1 MHLERVKNRNGVVT
15 VLVRQ
20 SYREDGK
27 VKKRTVA
34 NITHLPEEI
43 QFSIAR
49 QLKGEVLVPSAQAF
63 KVVSSRHHGHVEAV
77 SAAMKKLEVSKLLGP
92 GSSQQKK
99 IVMAMI
105 AARILDPASKLATA
119 SGWGA
124 TTLPE
129 CFGVKGA
136 TENELYGAM
145 DWLLEQQPAIERR
158 LARRHLEPCGLVLY
172 DLTSSYVEGTKC
184 PLATRGYS
192 RDGKPQ
198 KLQVNYGILTDEAG
212 RPVAARVYDG
222 NTADPATVQDQLV
235 KVKDE
240 FGLDLVVFVGDR
252 GMLAQTVIE
261 DMRDRGGFEWIT
273 ALKSGA
279 LRKLHAEGSLQMGL
293 FDERNIFEFNS
304 ELYPDERLIACRN
317 PALAARRSAKRLE
330 MVDATK
336 EELQKIQ
343 KMVESGRLRGEGKI
357 GVRVGR
363 VINKYKMAK
372 HFLLEIED
380 EALRYRVDEDSV
392 RKEAALDG
400 VYVVRTSVAAEAI
413 DRDDVVRNYKRL
425 TRVERAFRCMKTD
438 LDVRPI
444 FHRTE
449 NRVRAHIFLCL
460 LAEYV
465 QWHMRDVWREL
476 LFAEEV
482 DTLEDRDPVAP
493 AQPTDLASQ
502 KKATKQ
508 TQDGLPLLSFR
519 GLLKKLSSI
528 VRNTCQVDD
537 GSTFETTTEPDTL
550 QGRAL
555 KLIKSFT

>member
-34 NITHLPEEI
+34 NITHLPEEL
-43 QFSIAR
+43 QLSIAR
-49 QLKGEVLVPSAQAF
+49 QLKGEVLVPSAEAF

-77 SAAMKKLEVSKLLGP
+77 STAMKKLEVSKLLGP

-129 CFGVKGA
+129 CFGVEGA
-136 TENELYGAM
+136 TEDELYRAM

-158 LARRHLEPCGLVLY
+158 LAKRHLAPCGLVLY

-192 RDGKPQ
+192 RDGKSQ

-212 RPVAARVYDG
+212 RPVAVHVYEG
-222 NTADPATVQDQLV
+222 STADPATVQDQLV
-235 KVKDE
+235 KVRDE

-273 ALKSGA
+273 ALKSGS
-279 LRKLHAEGSLQMGL
+279 LRKLHAEGSLQMDL

-330 MVDATK
+330 MVEATK

-343 KMVESGRLRGEGKI
+343 QMVESGRLRGEGKI

-372 HFLLEIED
+372 HFVLEIED

-392 RKEAALDG
+392 REEAALDG

-413 DRDDVVRNYKRL
+413 ARDDVVRNYKRL

-449 NRVRAHIFLCL
+449 NRVRAHILLCM

-465 QWHMRDVWREL
+465 QWHMRDAWREL

-482 DTLEDRDPVAP
+482 DTLDDRDPVAP
-493 AQPTDLASQ
+493 AQPSDLATQ
-502 KKATKQ
+502 KKSTKKAQ
-508 TQDGLPLLSFR
+508 NGLPLLSLR

-528 VRNTCQVDD
+528 VKNTCQVDD

-550 QGRAL
+550 QARAL
-555 KLIKSFT
+555 KLIKSLT

>member
-43 QFSIAR
+43 QLSIAR
-49 QLKGEVLVPSAQAF
+49 QLKGEVLVPSAEAF

-77 SAAMKKLEVSKLLGP
+77 STAMKKLEVSKLLGP

-129 CFGVKGA
+129 CFGVEGA
-136 TENELYGAM
+136 TEDELYRAM

-158 LARRHLEPCGLVLY
+158 LAKRHLAPCGLVLY

-192 RDGKPQ
+192 RDGKSQ

-212 RPVAARVYDG
+212 RPVAVHVYEG
-222 NTADPATVQDQLV
+222 STADPATVQDQLV
-235 KVKDE
+235 KVRDE

-273 ALKSGA
+273 ALKSGS
-279 LRKLHAEGSLQMGL
+279 LRKLHAEGSLQMDL

-330 MVDATK
+330 MVEATK

-343 KMVESGRLRGEGKI
+343 QMVESGRLRGEGKI

-372 HFLLEIED
+372 HFVLEIED

-392 RKEAALDG
+392 REEAALDG

-413 DRDDVVRNYKRL
+413 ARDDVVRNYKRL

-449 NRVRAHIFLCL
+449 NRVRAHILLCM

-465 QWHMRDVWREL
+465 QWHMRDAWREL

-482 DTLEDRDPVAP
+482 DTLDDRDPVAP
-493 AQPTDLASQ
+493 AQPSDLATQ
-502 KKATKQ
+502 KKSTKKAQ
-508 TQDGLPLLSFR
+508 NGLPLLSLR

-528 VRNTCQVDD
+528 VKNTCQVDD

-550 QGRAL
+550 QARAL
-555 KLIKSFT
+555 KLIKSLT